1 MFSAARAKRSKGVT
15 HCLEIVRWA
24 FWSPE
29 SRQPAEWRQH
39 WSQPAAGS
47 EQSEIPD
54 AAIPPAHRRRMSAL
68 SRLAVQI
75 GLEAASD
82 IAPDHLVFCSQH
94 GDLTRLREMLDAI
107 ATGAEV
113 SPTSFSQSVHNASG
127 GLYTIIAKSR
137 APVSSLASGASTF
150 ACGWIEAEG
159 LLLEKPGRQILLV
172 CYDEPLPAEYL
183 PYSTQ
188 RQCRYA
194 LGLLLR
200 ASTGHG
206 FALQAAPAEREEGL
220 PMAPLFIAWA
230 LGADAT
236 LHITV
241 DGQGW
246 TWSRE

>member
-1 MFSAARAKRSKGVT
+1 VR

-29 SRQPAEWRQH
+29 SRQPAEWREH
-39 WSQPAAGS
+39 WNVSAVGS
-47 EQSEIPD
+47 EHSEIPD
-54 AAIPPAHRRRMSAL
+54 EAIPSAHRRRMSAL

-94 GDLTRLREMLDAI
+94 GDLTRLREMLNGI

-113 SPTSFSQSVHNASG
+113 SPTAFSQSVHNASG
-127 GLYTIIAKSR
+127 GLYTIIAKSQ

-159 LLLEKPGRQILLV
+159 LLLENPARQVLLV
-172 CYDEPLPAEYL
+172 CYDEPLPAEYV

-194 LGLLLR
+194 LGLMLR
-200 ASTGHG
+200 ASTSRG
-206 FALQAAPAEREEGL
+206 FVLQAAPAEHDEVL
-220 PMAPLFIAWA
+220 PMAPLFMSWA
-230 LGADAT
+230 LGADPT
-236 LHITV
+236 LHITAE
-241 DGQGW
+241 GQGW
-246 TWSRE
+246 TWSRA